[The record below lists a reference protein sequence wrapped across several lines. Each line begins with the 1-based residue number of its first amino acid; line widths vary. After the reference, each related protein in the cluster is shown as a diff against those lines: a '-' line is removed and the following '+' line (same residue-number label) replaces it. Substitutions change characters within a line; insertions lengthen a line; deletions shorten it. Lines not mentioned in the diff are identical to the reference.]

1 MNPILSNNFIK
12 QMNLYANKFSYLTVA
27 NFHFIISFYQK
38 WISYSFI
45 NYWFFSFKTILQYL
59 TVAKFY
65 CRWSTVFS
73 HCLFPDKYIFIIC
86 TTKYLISLHAFWDM
100 HLFKDAVSC
109 FFLRKWLTIKK
120 SMLYHACLEIIETC
134 ELTLVTLKK
143 NK

>member
-73 HCLFPDKYIFIIC
+73 HCLFPEKYIFIIC
-86 TTKYLISLHAFWDM
+86 TTKYLMSLHAFWDM

-120 SMLYHACLEIIETC
+120 YVIPGLFGNHWNVWTYFSNLE
-134 ELTLVTLKK
+134 KK
-143 NK
+143 